1 MSNLIPITY
10 TNDRPTVSGR
20 ALHEALEVKT
30 PYHKWFQRMTEY
42 GFTNGADF
50 ATVDKIVRRADGAEM
65 PQTQHDHQLTIDM
78 AKELCMIQRTERGKE
93 CRRYFLDVERQWNS
107 PEAVMARALQMAER
121 KLEDVRSRV
130 KLLEAKAEEDRPKV
144 LFADSVS
151 ASKTSILVGDLAKLL
166 KQNGVDTG
174 QKRLFQTLRE
184 EGYLIKRKGSDYNS
198 PTQRAMEMG
207 LFEIKETTVVHA
219 DGHTSIN
226 KTTKVTGKGQV
237 YFVNRYRKKEKA
249 AEHHERQ

>member
-30 PYHKWFQRMTEY
+30 EYRHWFPRMVEY
-42 GFTNGADF
+42 GFTAGNDYQEV
-50 ATVDKIVRRADGAEM
+50 TVKNDRN
-65 PQTQHDHQLTIDM
+65 PQGGRPITTDHQLTIDM

-130 KLLEAKAEEDRPKV
+130 KLLEARAEADRPKV

-151 ASKTSILVGDLAKLL
+151 ASKSSILVGDLAKLL
-166 KQNGVDTG
+166 KQNGVETG

-198 PTQRAMEMG
+198 PTQRAMELG

-219 DGHTSIN
+219 DGHTSLN
-226 KTTKVTGKGQV
+226 KTTKVTGKGQI
-237 YFVNRYRKKEKA
+237 YFVNRYKPKTEGS
-249 AEHHERQ
+249 